1 MQSNIQYNAMLLFF
15 SHLSTLTC
23 WWSYC
28 YIVLVFYQL
37 WVLFLS
43 CIRRR
48 LDVPAL
54 SDVTLTEI
62 FLGRFFLLQTMDI
75 IYGVFRCKIFNLFI
89 FTGRWPSLWHWHWGP
104 LSLRQ
109 THGKNL
115 SLSQNT
121 RWGPLFM
128 SMHFDDD
135 DDDHHRHH
143 HDSRHHHRHHYD
155 DGDEQQVERFT
166 CRCTVVRKKSS

>member
-1 MQSNIQYNAMLLFF
+1 MPVSLYIMTAKASKDSGSCTTMQSNIQYNAMLIFF

-37 WVLFLS
+37 WVLLLS

-75 IYGVFRCKIFNLFI
+75 IYGVFRCKIFNLFT
-89 FTGRWPSLWHWHWGP
+89 FSGRWPSLWHWHWGP
-104 LSLRQ
+104 LLLRQ

-121 RWGPLFM
+121 RWGPFHVYAFW
-128 SMHFDDD
+128 SWWWW
-135 DDDHHRHH
+135 
-143 HDSRHHHRHHYD
+143 
-155 DGDEQQVERFT
+155 
-166 CRCTVVRKKSS
+166 SSSSSSW

>member
-1 MQSNIQYNAMLLFF
+1 MSLYRITAKASIDSRLCTTMHSNIQDNAMLIFF
-15 SHLSTLTC
+15 NHLCTLTC

-37 WVLFLS
+37 WVLLLS

-62 FLGRFFLLQTMDI
+62 CLGRFFLLQTLDI

-115 SLSQNT
+115 SLSPNT
-121 RWGPLFM
+121 RCDLSHVDAPGSGAKYTF
-128 SMHFDDD
+128 F
-135 DDDHHRHH
+135 
-143 HDSRHHHRHHYD
+143 
-155 DGDEQQVERFT
+155 
-166 CRCTVVRKKSS
+166 